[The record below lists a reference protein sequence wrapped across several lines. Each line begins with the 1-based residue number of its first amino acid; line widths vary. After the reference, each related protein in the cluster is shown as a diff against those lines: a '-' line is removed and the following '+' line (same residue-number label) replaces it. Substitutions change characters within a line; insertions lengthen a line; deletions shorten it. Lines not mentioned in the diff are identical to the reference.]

1 VATVTDVFLN
11 GSVGVEAGTAA
22 NMNHSSDIKHERDK

>member
-11 GSVGVEAGTAA
+11 DSVGVEAGTAA
-22 NMNHSSDIKHERDK
+22 NMNHCSDKEHERDK

>member
-11 GSVGVEAGTAA
+11 GSVLNVVF
-22 NMNHSSDIKHERDK
+22 